1 MQPDCVKSLP
11 GDKIPC
17 LMKLLIGVNM
27 EVIIFRVSAKRI
39 CSMKLLVSHYVFC
52 NPLQSCVPWTVA
64 AMGSAQEGYA
74 SVKRAGWDPPARSA
88 LATRTV
94 LSTASA
100 KMGSVSAAL
109 DGKGTTAPS
118 VRVSFYL

>member
-1 MQPDCVKSLP
+1 M
-11 GDKIPC
+11 
-17 LMKLLIGVNM
+17 IGVNI

-64 AMGSAQEGYA
+64 AMVSAQEGYA

-100 KMGSVSAAL
+100 KTGSVSAVL